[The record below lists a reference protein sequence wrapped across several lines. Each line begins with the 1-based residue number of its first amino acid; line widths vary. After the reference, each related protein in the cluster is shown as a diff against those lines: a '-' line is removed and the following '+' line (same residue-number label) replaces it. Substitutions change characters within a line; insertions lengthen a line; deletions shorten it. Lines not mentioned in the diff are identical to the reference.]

1 MKTSSALLWVMIC
14 VVVLQVHCQHWS
26 YGLSPGGRRAAE
38 SLTGTF
44 QAAAYLP
51 RKGPASYMCDYV
63 DLSPRNKLSKLK
75 ELLDS
80 LADAE
85 S

>member
-1 MKTSSALLWVMIC
+1 MKVSSALLWMMVC

-38 SLTGTF
+38 SLMGTL
-44 QAAAYLP
+44 QAAEDLP
-51 RKGPASYMCDYV
+51 RKGPTSYVCDYV
-63 DLSPRNKLSKLK
+63 DLSPHNKLSKLK

-80 LADAE
+80 LADSE

>member
-44 QAAAYLP
+44 Q
-51 RKGPASYMCDYV
+51 GPASYMCDYV

-75 ELLDS
+75 ELLVGGS
-80 LADAE
+80 I
-85 S
+85 SVSKQCI